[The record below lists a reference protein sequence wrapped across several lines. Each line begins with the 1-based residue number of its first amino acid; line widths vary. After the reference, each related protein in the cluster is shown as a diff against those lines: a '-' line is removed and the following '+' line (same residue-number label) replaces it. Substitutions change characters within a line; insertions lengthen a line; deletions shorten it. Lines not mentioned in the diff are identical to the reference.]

1 MEQVLTRLNNKY
13 IPNFLFFY
21 REYISRA
28 GGKISPETRL
38 EISPL
43 LSYAGEHLN
52 EKAAGQI
59 FDQPTVI
66 LNWSWFFLDF
76 FITTYFKCQNISHMY
91 QLSKLFYALETL
103 QFFTNSY
110 EIFFFIIQKCT
121 LQKFLKYLLVHKSW
135 FWEVQNSGSSILVFF
150 QHYLVLKNQAFTYP
164 TYFYIVP
171 ISVRFGFH
179 KYIHPK

>member
-1 MEQVLTRLNNKY
+1 MKIKNFGVPDIFCNDEKFHAIIISKQLLVLEQVLTRLNNKY

-66 LNWSWFFLDF
+66 LN
-76 FITTYFKCQNISHMY
+76 
-91 QLSKLFYALETL
+91 
-103 QFFTNSY
+103 
-110 EIFFFIIQKCT
+110 
-121 LQKFLKYLLVHKSW
+121 
-135 FWEVQNSGSSILVFF
+135 
-150 QHYLVLKNQAFTYP
+150 
-164 TYFYIVP
+164 
-171 ISVRFGFH
+171 
-179 KYIHPK
+179 